1 MTPRWGRRDQG
12 AQDGDGGIPQA
23 PGSRVQATKDSVAAG
38 GNIDA
43 VISGD
48 HNAVTHVYV
57 LSSPQPGNDAGQD
70 ALATQLISEFHP
82 LDLEVHHAIHVATE
96 SSELPAYVPREHDV
110 HLRRIVDAARGG
122 RSQLCVLVG
131 ESSTGKTRA
140 CWEAIQVLAAD
151 GWRLWHPFDPT
162 RAEAALSGLSMV
174 GPRTVVWLNEAQHY
188 LAPPQVGDQIAAAL
202 RTLLTDT
209 DRAPIL
215 IVGTLWPVHWDQ
227 LASLPIKPEHDP
239 HAQSRQLLTG
249 RQVHVP
255 DAFTERDLIAVRS
268 AAETDE
274 RLAQALAGAADR
286 RITQFLAGVPALLDR
301 HRHATPG
308 PRAIL
313 DAAMDAR
320 RLGCGTDLPASFLEE
335 AAAGYLPRSVFN
347 SLDDDWFEHAVA
359 YAIRPVHGNA
369 ALLQRTR
376 RTPGSGRDNQCF
388 RLADYMEQHGR
399 LTRSSQCPPAS
410 FWDAALRHLSQR
422 ADLGTL
428 ASAASAR
435 WRLRYARLLT
445 ERARQL
451 PWSEPDI
458 RPDVQPPAYDWL
470 DRDVNWP
477 ADHFTCRALADLAYT
492 AAAACDYEQAAALA
506 LQAAECCQPD
516 TLAEI
521 ALQHEEAGLTV
532 EASDL
537 AHNAAAN
544 GAPACLSQL
553 AMMRE
558 RAALFDQADHYARAA
573 AEYGLTSTLT
583 DLAVRREAAGDK
595 EHAESLWETAATYGH
610 PEALANIARFQHE
623 AHDMDGAARTAREA
637 LDRGDAAY
645 AHRIAPLWA
654 KLWPH
659 GIEPDGTP
667 TLPFQEDH
675 SWTGPG

>member
-1 MTPRWGRRDQG
+1 MTPVWGRRDHG
-12 AQDGDGGIPQA
+12 AQDGEGGIP
-23 PGSRVQATKDSVAAG
+23 PEPSSRVQASKNSVAAG
-38 GNIDA
+38 GDIGTA
-43 VISGD
+43 VTGD
-48 HNAVTHVYV
+48 HNAVTHVY
-57 LSSPQPGNDAGQD
+57 LLPSSQPGDDTSQE
-70 ALATQLISEFHP
+70 ALATRLISEFHP
-82 LDLEVHHAIHVATE
+82 LDLEVHRAIHVAAQ
-96 SSELPAYVPREHDV
+96 SDELPTYVARGHDD
-110 HLRRIVDAARGG
+110 HLQHIVDAAQGG

-151 GWRLWHPFDPT
+151 GWRLWHPYDPT
-162 RAEAALSGLSMV
+162 RAKAALAGLAMV
-174 GPRTVVWLNEAQHY
+174 GPKTVVWLNEAQHY
-188 LAPPQVGDQIAAAL
+188 LAPPQIGEPIAAAL
-202 RTLLTDT
+202 RTILSDT

-215 IVGTLWPVHWDQ
+215 VVGTLWPVHWDQ
-227 LASLPIKPEHDP
+227 LTSLPVKPDHDP

-255 DAFTERDLIAVRS
+255 DAFTEQDLIAVRS

-301 HRHATPG
+301 HSNAGPG
-308 PRAIL
+308 ARAIL

-320 RLGCGTDLPASFLEE
+320 RLGCGVDVPSAFLEE
-335 AAAGYLPRSVFN
+335 AATGYLPRSVFR
-347 SLDDDWFEHAVA
+347 SLDDDWFEHALA
-359 YAIRPVHGNA
+359 YAGRSVHGNA

-376 RTPGSGRDNQCF
+376 RTPGSDLESRCF
-388 RLADYMEQHGR
+388 WLADYMEQHGR
-399 LTRSSQCPPAS
+399 RTRSHLCPPAS
-410 FWDAALRHLSQR
+410 FWNAALRHLSQR
-422 ADLGTL
+422 TDVSAL

-445 ERARQL
+445 ARARQL
-451 PWSEPDI
+451 PWSEPTI
-458 RPDVQPPAYDWL
+458 GPDVQSAEYDWL
-470 DRDVNWP
+470 DGDASWP
-477 ADHFTCRALADLAYT
+477 AEHLTCRALADLAFI
-492 AAAACDYEQAAALA
+492 AAEASDYEQAAALA

-516 TLAEI
+516 ALAEI

-537 AHNAAAN
+537 AHHAAAS
-544 GAPACLSQL
+544 GAPTCLSHL

-558 RAALFDQADHYARAA
+558 EAALFDQAEHYARAA

-583 DLAVRREAAGDK
+583 DLAVRREAAGNK
-595 EHAESLWETAATYGH
+595 EHAQDLWEAAAAYRH

-623 AHDMDGAARTAREA
+623 AHDIDGAARTAREA

-645 AHRIAPLWA
+645 PHRITPLWER
-654 KLWPH
+654 LWPL

-667 TLPFQEDH
+667 TPPPHDDQ
-675 SWTGPG
+675 SW